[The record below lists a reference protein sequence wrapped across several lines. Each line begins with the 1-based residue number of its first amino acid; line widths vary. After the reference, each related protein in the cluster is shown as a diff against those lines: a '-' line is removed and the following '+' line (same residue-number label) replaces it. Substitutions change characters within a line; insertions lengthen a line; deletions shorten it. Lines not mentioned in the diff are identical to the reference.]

1 MQVLFSI
8 QEKLVAR
15 KFSYCSVA
23 ELFQSFFKRIG
34 MRFFTLVYY
43 LTVSAVNCKFFS
55 LLYELNMTNPIIIG
69 RQSDL
74 KTKELFNLMKDV
86 MSIDQTISLTTT
98 IRNSSLQ
105 KSPGIMLRPD
115 KFGIANFYSQ
125 DVNANIQKPWIIVG
139 KQTQKYSR
147 IDEPL
152 YVLDNGTLWE
162 HFKFK
167 SLIRSRELAKINGN
181 ELKWVPNIPK
191 DFFERRGNLENMTLI
206 AMTEAEKQ
214 FNELPKNLNEA
225 ANVSKIVPNS
235 YEVKKYFYLE
245 NLV

>member
-1 MQVLFSI
+1 
-8 QEKLVAR
+8 
-15 KFSYCSVA
+15 
-23 ELFQSFFKRIG
+23 
-34 MRFFTLVYY
+34 
-43 LTVSAVNCKFFS
+43 
-55 LLYELNMTNPIIIG
+55 MTNPIIIG

-86 MSIDQTISLTTT
+86 MSVDQTISLTTT
-98 IRNSSLQ
+98 IRNGSLQ

-167 SLIRSRELAKINGN
+167 SLIKSRELAKINGN
-181 ELKWVPNIPK
+181 ELKWASNIPK
-191 DFFERRGNLENMTLI
+191 NFFERRGNLENMTLI
-206 AMTEAEKQ
+206 AMTEAEKMY
-214 FNELPKNLNEA
+214 NELPNNLEEA

-235 YEVKKYFYLE
+235 YEVK
-245 NLV
+245 N